1 VWDFDKYNF
10 KDAGEFSNGF
20 EELIKLKEKSG
31 YLDLSEKELTSDL
44 ESLSYEQEELCS
56 AILKKQSD
64 EARAFHEYIKLM
76 NQKIKYTS
84 IMSLF
89 GSEKEHH
96 QLLSLNPSEI
106 LKKYKEYKTFMK
118 RFIEE
123 DDLIKQGLVKTK

>member
-1 VWDFDKYNF
+1 MWDFDKYNF

-31 YLDLSEKELTSDL
+31 YLDLSEKELTSEL

>member
-1 VWDFDKYNF
+1 MRDFDKYNF

-31 YLDLSEKELTSDL
+31 YLDLSEKELTSEL